1 MKMYNNL
8 AKKCNRFLNKSK
20 PNKIKFSLLLELYKI
35 VTNQNEINF
44 IRIYDII
51 RLLILK

>member
-20 PNKIKFSLLLELYKI
+20 RNKIKFSLLLELYKI
-35 VTNQNEINF
+35 VNHNEINF
-44 IRIYDII
+44 FRIYDII
-51 RLLILK
+51 RLR